1 MEEKEKKK
9 QDSQP
14 IMPDVASDVLSASSG
29 VSSHK
34 STISQ
39 SNLGPLSSGGKLI
52 GFPHVFSYMRN

>member
-1 MEEKEKKK
+1 
-9 QDSQP
+9 
-14 IMPDVASDVLSASSG
+14 MPDVASDVLSASSG